1 MYDYLLVFLSTLV
14 ATALVTRWLYQDELK
29 ALEELQALKKVSQE
43 QALKDLPKAPQEP
56 ALLDSPKA
64 LPSALPKALPKAP
77 QTPINIPT
85 LSREKHDE
93 RTRLIEQWTLKYM
106 ELVKQIEEQEKAQAQ
121 QQAEQQAEQPLTLE
135 KVQPLAKE
143 EKPSTLQQPSTQEA
157 TAAHDAALEQKHF
170 PQRKYIYS
178 PTILSHERTPTHLT
192 RSMHE
197 WWDFERQHAAAPIG
211 EWIHYEDPK
220 VQGETTIRVTYA
232 ILRIDAPE
240 RWEERA
246 YFYHVGETC
255 PF

>member
-1 MYDYLLVFLSTLV
+1 MYDYVLVFLSTMF

-29 ALEELQALKKVSQE
+29 ALEALQALKAQSKEDSKE
-43 QALKDLPKAPQEP
+43 DPKAQ
-56 ALLDSPKA
+56 AQPKA
-64 LPSALPKALPKAP
+64 QPKEESKEEPKAQSKAP

-93 RTRLIEQWTLKYM
+93 RTRLIEQWTIKYM
-106 ELVKQIEEQEKAQAQ
+106 VKQAQAQQEHLALEAQEKAQAQ
-121 QQAEQQAEQPLTLE
+121 QQEQ
-135 KVQPLAKE
+135 KPLALEAQAKE
-143 EKPSTLQQPSTQEA
+143 PSTQESNA
-157 TAAHDAALEQKHF
+157 LHDAAIHNKHF
-170 PQRKYIYS
+170 PDREYIYS
-178 PTILSHERTPTHLT
+178 PTILPHERTPTHLT
-192 RSMHE
+192 RSMQE
-197 WWDFERQHAAAPIG
+197 WWEFERQHSAAPIG

-240 RWEERA
+240 RWEERV

>member
-1 MYDYLLVFLSTLV
+1 MYDYVLVFLSTMF

-29 ALEELQALKKVSQE
+29 ALEALQALKA
-43 QALKDLPKAPQEP
+43 QAQPKAQLKEESKEEP
-56 ALLDSPKA
+56 KEEPKA
-64 LPSALPKALPKAP
+64 QSKAP

-93 RTRLIEQWTLKYM
+93 RTRLIEQWTIKYM
-106 ELVKQIEEQEKAQAQ
+106 VKQAQAQQEHLALEAQEKAQAQ
-121 QQAEQQAEQPLTLE
+121 QEPLALKPLALE
-135 KVQPLAKE
+135 PLAK
-143 EKPSTLQQPSTQEA
+143 STQESNA
-157 TAAHDAALEQKHF
+157 LHDAAIHNKHF
-170 PQRKYIYS
+170 PDREYIYS
-178 PTILSHERTPTHLT
+178 PTILPHERTPTHLT
-192 RSMHE
+192 RSMQE
-197 WWDFERQHAAAPIG
+197 WWEFERQHSAAPIG

-240 RWEERA
+240 RWEERV

>member
-1 MYDYLLVFLSTLV
+1 
-14 ATALVTRWLYQDELK
+14 
-29 ALEELQALKKVSQE
+29 LKKVSQE
-43 QALKDLPKAPQEP
+43 QALKAPQEP
-56 ALLDSPKA
+56 TLLDSPKA
-64 LPSALPKALPKAP
+64 LPSAPSALPKALPKAP

-106 ELVKQIEEQEKAQAQ
+106 ELVKQIEEQEKAQQQAQ
-121 QQAEQQAEQPLTLE
+121 QQE
-135 KVQPLAKE
+135 
-143 EKPSTLQQPSTQEA
+143 QQPSAQEAQPSALKKSSTLEA

-178 PTILSHERTPTHLT
+178 PTILPHERTPTHLT

-197 WWDFERQHAAAPIG
+197 WWDFERQHSAAPIG

>member
-1 MYDYLLVFLSTLV
+1 MYDYVLVFLSTMF

-29 ALEELQALKKVSQE
+29 ALEALQALKAQ
-43 QALKDLPKAPQEP
+43 PKAQ
-56 ALLDSPKA
+56 PKEE
-64 LPSALPKALPKAP
+64 SKEEPKAP

-106 ELVKQIEEQEKAQAQ
+106 LKQIEEQEQAQ
-121 QQAEQQAEQPLTLE
+121 QQEKQQEQVQAKQQE
-135 KVQPLAKE
+135 KA
-143 EKPSTLQQPSTQEA
+143 PSTQEA
-157 TAAHDAALEQKHF
+157 QPLALEAPSTLKKPSTQESNAVHDAALEQKHF

-178 PTILSHERTPTHLT
+178 PTILPHERTPTHLT

-197 WWDFERQHAAAPIG
+197 WWDFERQHSAAPIG

-240 RWEERA
+240 RWEERV
-246 YFYHVGETC
+246 YFYHIGETYSA
-255 PF
+255 F

>member
-43 QALKDLPKAPQEP
+43 QALKAPQEQ
-56 ALLDSPKA
+56 KA
-64 LPSALPKALPKAP
+64 FPSTLPKALPKAP

-121 QQAEQQAEQPLTLE
+121 QE
-135 KVQPLAKE
+135 KQPLAL
-143 EKPSTLQQPSTQEA
+143 EKAQPSAQEAQPSALKKTSTLEA

-178 PTILSHERTPTHLT
+178 PTILPHERTPTHLT